1 MTAIIAEDEPLLRRE
16 IRDSLRTLWPDLIV
30 SAEAADG
37 LEAIQAIDRFAPDIV
52 FLDIQ
57 MPGRSGLEV
66 ATHVSGKAH
75 VVFISAFDQHA
86 LTAFERG
93 AVDYILKPV
102 SLARLR
108 VSVERLQARLL
119 EPPMDLHALVG
130 FLKNAAPSEPQYL
143 KWLSV
148 PHGSELRIVTA
159 AEVCYLRAD
168 NKYTTIATRSATYLL
183 NSTLKQM
190 KEKLDPAMFWQIH
203 RSIIVNVG
211 AIDTI
216 YRSFRGTLEVKL
228 KERKEILPV
237 SDAHSHLFKPPVSR

>member
-1 MTAIIAEDEPLLRRE
+1 LRRE

-30 SAEAADG
+30 NAEAADG
-37 LEAIQAIDRFAPDIV
+37 IEAIRAIDRFAPDIV

-57 MPGRSGLEV
+57 MPGLSGLEV

-93 AVDYILKPV
+93 AMDYILKPV
-102 SLARLR
+102 SLARLK

-130 FLKNAAPSEPQYL
+130 LLKSAAPSEPQYL

-168 NKYTTIATRSATYLL
+168 NKYTSIATRSATFLL

-190 KEKLDPAMFWQIH
+190 KEQLDPAMFWQIH

>member
-1 MTAIIAEDEPLLRRE
+1 LRRE

-30 SAEAADG
+30 NAEAADG
-37 LEAIQAIDRFAPDIV
+37 FEAIQAIDRFAPDIV

-57 MPGRSGLEV
+57 MPGLSGLDV

-102 SLARLR
+102 SLARLK

-130 FLKNAAPSEPQYL
+130 LLKNAAPSEPQYL

-168 NKYTTIATRSATYLL
+168 NKYTSIATRSATFLL

-190 KEKLDPAMFWQIH
+190 KEQLDPAVFWQIH